1 MNEIHKLSDM
11 ARVKNSEFTNDVKMK
26 RGGSLCLCFFVLCR
40 PMCNHALHLKQAQSE
55 ALLNLCCFS
64 LCTIE
69 QQNCMS
75 KRAWIGFSSLSKI
88 CSDVDRANVE
98 SEYLLKLGHLLPGV
112 G

>member
-1 MNEIHKLSDM
+1 
-11 ARVKNSEFTNDVKMK
+11 
-26 RGGSLCLCFFVLCR
+26 
-40 PMCNHALHLKQAQSE
+40 
-55 ALLNLCCFS
+55 
-64 LCTIE
+64 
-69 QQNCMS
+69 MS